1 MNKTVDIDALLA
13 ADKLTLTLGGK
24 IYEVDDVNLS
34 VFMMTPKDDSKGDI
48 LHEQLAAIL
57 KVKKNDLK
65 DVGIRAVAYALK
77 EIRTW
82 VTATGF
88 EEEASSANP

>member
-13 ADKLTLTLGGK
+13 SDKLVLVLDGET
-24 IYEVDDVNLS
+24 YEIDDVNLS
-34 VFMMTPKDDSKGDI
+34 VFLMTPTDETQGDV

-57 KVKKNDLK
+57 KVKKAVLK
-65 DVGIRAVAYALK
+65 NVGIRASALALK
-77 EIRTW
+77 EIRDW

-88 EEEASSANP
+88 EEEAPSGNP

>member
-13 ADKLTLTLGGK
+13 SDKLVLVLGGET
-24 IYEVDDVNLS
+24 YEIDDVNLS
-34 VFMMTPKDDSKGDI
+34 VFLMTPTDETQGDV

-57 KVKKNDLK
+57 KVKK
-65 DVGIRAVAYALK
+65 AVALALK
-77 EIRTW
+77 EIRDW

-88 EEEASSANP
+88 EEEVPSGNP

>member
-13 ADKLTLTLGGK
+13 ADKLILKLAGK
-24 IYEVDDVNLS
+24 TYEIDDVNLS
-34 VFMMTPKDDSKGDI
+34 VFLTTPTDEAQGDV

-57 KVKKNDLK
+57 KVKKAVLK
-65 DVGIRAVAYALK
+65 DVGIRASALALK
-77 EIRTW
+77 EVRDW

-88 EEEASSANP
+88 EGEVPSTNP